1 MSTVVSASIVPA
13 RKTSVLRILLWVFL
27 LLLLV
32 VAIALGCGYFVV
44 RSALPQL
51 DGYTQIAGLSA
62 PVTVTRDAHG
72 VPTIEA
78 KTLEDVFFAQGY
90 VTAQDRLW
98 QMDVMRRFAAGELSE
113 ILGADTLQI
122 DREQRIL
129 GLRAAAKKSL
139 QMASPRD
146 RSYFDAYARGVNAFI
161 DSHGNSLPIEFRIL
175 KYRPKPWSAEDS
187 IVIANQMVKD
197 LNYYTFGDTL
207 DREKILARLGPELTT
222 DLYVNRSWHYRPPT
236 VMKENLNDQPD
247 QKDSDDEDDDAED
260 GPDNAVTQHRGAS
273 GIWNEHAPEAAVGS
287 NNWVISGAHTVTGKP
302 LLSND

>member
-72 VPTIEA
+72 VPTIEV

-90 VTAQDRLW
+90 VTSQDRLW
-98 QMDVMRRFAAGELSE
+98 QMDVMRRFASGELSE
-113 ILGADTLQI
+113 ILGADTLSV

-129 GLRAAAKKSL
+129 GLRTAARKSIES
-139 QMASPRD
+139 ADPRD
-146 RSYFDAYARGVNAFI
+146 QGFFAAYARGVNAYI
-161 DSHGNSLPIEFRIL
+161 AQQAKHLPIEFRIL
-175 KYRPKPWSAEDS
+175 KYAPKSWTPEDS
-187 IVIANQMVKD
+187 VVIGNQMVKD
-197 LNYYTFGDTL
+197 MNYRYF
-207 DREKILARLGPELTT
+207 
-222 DLYVNRSWHYRPPT
+222 
-236 VMKENLNDQPD
+236 
-247 QKDSDDEDDDAED
+247 EDAL
-260 GPDNAVTQHRGAS
+260 HR
-273 GIWNEHAPEAAVGS
+273 
-287 NNWVISGAHTVTGKP
+287 
-302 LLSND
+302 